1 MTYDNTNKGIISK
14 NDRKESE
21 NHPDINGTINVEGK
35 DFWISGWKKTRSS
48 DGAPFY
54 SLAVKPKQERA
65 AEIRR
70 EAEGSGTYGGGS
82 ISRELDDEIPFFCE
96 WR

>member
-1 MTYDNTNKGIISK
+1 MTNYDNTNKGIISK
-14 NDRKESE
+14 NDRKTEDS
-21 NHPDINGTINVEGK
+21 HPDIAGYINVDGK
-35 DFWISGWKKTRSS
+35 DYWLNGWKKTRNS

-70 EAEGSGTYGGGS
+70 EAETQQNYREQSGGN
-82 ISRELDDEIPFFCE
+82 LDDDLDALPF
-96 WR
+96 